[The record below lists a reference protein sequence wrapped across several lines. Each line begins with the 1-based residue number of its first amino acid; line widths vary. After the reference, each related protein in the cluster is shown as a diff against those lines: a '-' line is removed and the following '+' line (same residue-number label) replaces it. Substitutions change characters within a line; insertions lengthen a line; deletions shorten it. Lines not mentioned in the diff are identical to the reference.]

1 MQHPGARGPRFAKE
15 YMTNRDTP
23 YLTRIREARIQ
34 LAETRFY
41 TKQEK
46 KKRSPGPKKTKRWCQ
61 FSFPFF
67 IQKPFSNP
75 F

>member
-1 MQHPGARGPRFAKE
+1 
-15 YMTNRDTP
+15 MTNRDTP

-46 KKRSPGPKKTKRWCQ
+46 KKRSPGPKKNKEMVPVF
-61 FSFPFF
+61 FSFFYYVY
-67 IQKPFSNP
+67 
-75 F
+75 